1 MDTTAKKSRRIPIS
15 GNQLVLIIALIV
27 VIAVFTALNPNYF
40 TKTNFTNILT
50 AAALVGLVSVGH
62 TYLIIELQNDLCPG
76 SLCAFTGVLATIMV
90 SNWGLSIWI
99 ALPLCMIV
107 GGAVGLFNAFMV
119 NKIHLEAFIAT
130 LVTQAIVRGFA
141 YIICDGKPVA
151 VSDSTF
157 IWLGKARVLGLPVSV
172 WIMIA
177 AFIIFGF
184 ILAKTRFGRS
194 VYAIGG
200 NTQAARLAGLNPQR
214 IVTLSFFMMGVMCA
228 LGGVIYVA
236 RMQSGQPSAN
246 VNLEFDAI
254 TAVILGGVS
263 FSGGVGTMF
272 GTVLGVLL
280 IQSFNTGLTMLGV
293 SSFWQYVA
301 RGSLL
306 LAALTVDYIRKT
318 NTEKKMLEASKKN
331 G

>member
-1 MDTTAKKSRRIPIS
+1 MEKAIGKNRKIRIN
-15 GNQLVLIIALIV
+15 GNQLVLIIALIA
-27 VIAVFTALNPNYF
+27 VIAVFTALNRNYF
-40 TKTNFTNILT
+40 TTANFTNILT
-50 AAALVGLVSVGH
+50 AAALVGLVAVGH

-76 SLCAFTGVLATIMV
+76 SLCAFIGVLSTIMV
-90 SNWGLSIWI
+90 SNWGLSIWV

-107 GGAVGLFNAFMV
+107 GGLVGSFNAFMV
-119 NKIHLEAFIAT
+119 NRIHLEAFIAT
-130 LVTQAIVRGFA
+130 LVTQAIIRGFA

-151 VSDSTF
+151 VSDESF

-214 IVTLSFFMMGVMCA
+214 IITISFIMMGVMCA

-254 TAVILGGVS
+254 TAVVLGGVS
-263 FSGGVGTMF
+263 FAGGVGNMF

-280 IQSFNTGLTMLGV
+280 IQSFNTGLTMMGV

-301 RGSLL
+301 RGVLL
-306 LAALTVDYIRKT
+306 FTALTIDFVRKT
-318 NTEKKMLEASKKN
+318 NAEKKMLEASKRN